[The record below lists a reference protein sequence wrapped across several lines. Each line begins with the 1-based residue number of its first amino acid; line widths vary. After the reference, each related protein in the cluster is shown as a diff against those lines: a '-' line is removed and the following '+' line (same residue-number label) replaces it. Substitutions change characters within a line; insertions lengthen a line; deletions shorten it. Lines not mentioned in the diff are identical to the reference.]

1 MLQGRLGWQAIR
13 LDEIKE
19 LREPERHMFE
29 WWIPLVK
36 QDGSCLFYSV
46 SKKGDRSQAIQD
58 EVRSKIVAA
67 MVRHGPALES
77 VGK

>member
-1 MLQGRLGWQAIR
+1 MNASSAAGFPCS
-13 LDEIKE
+13 
-19 LREPERHMFE
+19 LRYPKSRALTLSLLTTNDSLH
-29 WWIPLVK
+29 P
-36 QDGSCLFYSV
+36 SLFYSV

-67 MVRHGPALES
+67 MVRHGPAIES